1 MGGEGEW
8 EEKGSGRRRGVGG
21 EGEWEEKGS
30 GRRRGVGGEG
40 VCGRVVEVVAVE
52 VVDIVSKYPTV
63 HWGWTTWGGE
73 SM

>member
-1 MGGEGEW
+1 MCVVLVIGQPGGDW
-8 EEKGSGRRRGVGG
+8 ERMERVGVWVKG
-21 EGEWEEKGS
+21 KGS

-40 VCGRVVEVVAVE
+40 VCGR

-73 SM
+73 CM